1 MAAKLGYFPYLMPQ
15 QAFLKAIRA
24 YWAALG
30 QPGEPPEL
38 GASRLDAFIDLLHMT
53 AGAEHAFRLLEL
65 LDSPYAGIAV
75 ADRSRPW
82 ALHWAIQVGEVE
94 PFVFPGL
101 DELIFLADTI
111 ADPEGLH
118 RVYTLKDGMR
128 GDFEFAD
135 LAGALLWM
143 TAQVRHARG
152 ELDDGE
158 LQEIQSKASALLDDD
173 WEDGPTSA
181 LFIVEEL
188 LDTPLVEAWDAIS
201 RGQWPLVE
209 SDGSDAPVDREDGW
223 QRRLSLWLTRRFLA
237 TRSLEL
243 PADIAV
249 SDMDAVHR
257 ALVDHLID
265 FEQAIHA
272 GDVPKIVDDAAGGPD
287 SRLAALAFDWIERH
301 DSWRT
306 AASVPAPDEDDLSGE
321 EPPPFQHTPF
331 TRRLMQALSQSLDG
345 MVERGELE
353 LDPDRKEALLIE
365 LVTAGSDA
373 RSVKHML
380 KKLTST
386 LVDSEHV
393 EEIYPSDEKIQDR
406 LKADLGG

>member
-1 MAAKLGYFPYLMPQ
+1 MPQ
-15 QAFLKAIRA
+15 QAFLKGIRA
-24 YWAALG
+24 YWDALG

-38 GASRLDAFIDLLHMT
+38 GESRIDAFIDLLHVT
-53 AGAEHAFRLLEL
+53 ADAEHAFRLLKL

-75 ADRSRPW
+75 GDASRPW
-82 ALHWAIQVGEVE
+82 HLHWAIQVGEVE
-94 PFVFPGL
+94 PFVAPGL
-101 DELIFLADTI
+101 DDVIFLADTI
-111 ADPEGLH
+111 ADPEGRH
-118 RVYTLKDGMR
+118 RVYTIKDGMR

-135 LAGALLWM
+135 LGGVLRWM
-143 TAQVRHARG
+143 AAQVRHAKG
-152 ELDDGE
+152 ELDGME
-158 LQEIQSKASALLDDD
+158 LQEVQSEASALLDDD
-173 WEDGPTSA
+173 WEEGPTSA

-188 LDTPLVEAWDAIS
+188 LDTPLPEAWDAIS

-209 SDGSDAPVDREDGW
+209 SDGSEAPVDREDGW

-237 TRSLEL
+237 NRSLEL
-243 PADIAV
+243 PSDIAV

-257 ALVDHLID
+257 SLVDHLID
-265 FEQAIHA
+265 FEQAIHG
-272 GDVPKIVDDAAGGPD
+272 GDVPKIIDEAAGGGD
-287 SRLAALAFDWIERH
+287 SRLASLAFDWIERH

-306 AASVPAPDEDDLSGE
+306 AASVPAPDEEEVFQE

-331 TRRLMQALSQSLDG
+331 TRRLMQALSGSLDG

-393 EEIYPSDEKIQDR
+393 EEIYPSDDKIQDR

>member
-1 MAAKLGYFPYLMPQ
+1 MPQ
-15 QAFLKAIRA
+15 QAFQKGIRE
-24 YWAALG
+24 YWAALD

-38 GASRLDAFIDLLHMT
+38 GESRIDAFVDLLHVT
-53 AGAEHAFRLLEL
+53 ADVEHAFRLLKL
-65 LDSPYAGIAV
+65 LDSPYMGIATG
-75 ADRSRPW
+75 DDSRPW
-82 ALHWAIQVGEVE
+82 RLHWALQVAEVE
-94 PFVFPGL
+94 PFVAPGL
-101 DELIFLADTI
+101 EGVVFVADTI
-111 ADPEGLH
+111 ADSEGRH

-135 LAGALLWM
+135 LAGVLRWM
-143 TAQVRHARG
+143 TAQVDHAKGRI
-152 ELDDGE
+152 DANE
-158 LQEIQSKASALLDDD
+158 LQKVQSEASALLDDD
-173 WEDGPTSA
+173 WESAPTSA

-188 LDTPLVEAWDAIS
+188 LDTPLPEAWDAIS
-201 RGQWPLVE
+201 RGQWPVLDSE
-209 SDGSDAPVDREDGW
+209 GTKPPVDREDGW

-237 TRSLEL
+237 TRHLEL
-243 PADIAV
+243 PDDVSV

-257 ALVDHLID
+257 ALVEHLID
-265 FEQAIHA
+265 FEQAIHG
-272 GDVPKIVDDAAGGPD
+272 GDVPKVIDEAAAGGD
-287 SRLAALAFDWIERH
+287 SRLAALALEWIERH

-306 AASVPAPDEDDLSGE
+306 AANVQAPEDESVFDE

-331 TRRLMQALSQSLDG
+331 TRKLMQALSESLDG
-345 MVERGELE
+345 MVDRGELE

-393 EEIYPSDEKIQDR
+393 EEIYPSDDKIQDR

>member
-1 MAAKLGYFPYLMPQ
+1 MPQ
-15 QAFLKAIRA
+15 QAFLKGIQE
-24 YWAALG
+24 YWDALG

-38 GASRLDAFIDLLHMT
+38 GESRIDAFIDLIHVT
-53 AGAEHAFRLLEL
+53 AGAEHGFKLSTLLEA
-65 LDSPYAGIAV
+65 PYLGIAV
-75 ADRSRPW
+75 GDTSRPW
-82 ALHWAIQVGEVE
+82 GLHWALQVGEVE
-94 PFVFPGL
+94 PFAAPSLEGV
-101 DELIFLADTI
+101 IFLADTI
-111 ADPEGLH
+111 ADNEGRH

-135 LAGALLWM
+135 LAGALRWM
-143 TAQVRHARG
+143 TAQVRHAKG
-152 ELDDGE
+152 EIDATE
-158 LQEIQSKASALLDDD
+158 LQEIQSDASALLDDE
-173 WEDGPTSA
+173 WEAGPTSA
-181 LFIVEEL
+181 LFIVDEL
-188 LDTPLVEAWDAIS
+188 LDTPLLEAWDSIS

-209 SDGSDAPVDREDGW
+209 SDGSDAPVDREEGW

-272 GDVPKIVDDAAGGPD
+272 GDVPKIIDEAAGGGD
-287 SRLAALAFDWIERH
+287 SRLAALATEWIERH
-301 DSWRT
+301 DGWRT
-306 AASVPAPDEDDLSGE
+306 AASVPAPDEDDLFQE

-331 TRRLMQALSQSLDG
+331 TRKLLAALSTSLDG

-386 LVDSEHV
+386 LVDSDHV
-393 EEIYPSDEKIQDR
+393 EEIYPSDDKIQDR

>member
-1 MAAKLGYFPYLMPQ
+1 MPK
-15 QAFLKAIRA
+15 QAFRKGIRA
-24 YWAALG
+24 YWDALG

-38 GASRLDAFIDLLHMT
+38 GESRLDAFIDLLHMT
-53 AGAEHAFRLLEL
+53 ADADPAFRLLDL
-65 LDSPYAGIAV
+65 VDSPYAGIAV
-75 ADRSRPW
+75 GDRSRPW
-82 ALHWAIQVGEVE
+82 TLHWAIQIGEVE
-94 PFVFPGL
+94 PFVAPGL
-101 DELIFLADTI
+101 EGLVFIVDTI
-111 ADPEGLH
+111 ADSDGFH

-128 GDFEFAD
+128 GDLEFSN
-135 LAGALLWM
+135 LASVLEWM
-143 TAQVRHARG
+143 AAHVRHAKG
-152 ELDDGE
+152 ELDATKLE
-158 LQEIQSKASALLDDD
+158 ETQSNASALLNDA
-173 WEDGPTSA
+173 WEEGPTSA

-188 LDTPLVEAWDAIS
+188 LDTPLAEAWDAIS

-209 SDGSDAPVDREDGW
+209 SDGSEAPVDREDGW
-223 QRRLSLWLTRRFLA
+223 QRRLSLWLTRRFIA
-237 TRSLEL
+237 NRHLEL
-243 PADIAV
+243 PGDIAV

-265 FEQAIHA
+265 FEQAIHG
-272 GDVPKIVDDAAGGPD
+272 GDVPRIIDEAAGGGD

-306 AASVPAPDEDDLSGE
+306 AASVPAPDEEEVGE

-331 TRRLMQALSQSLDG
+331 TRKLMHALSTSLDG

-386 LVDSEHV
+386 LVESDHV
-393 EEIYPSDEKIQDR
+393 EEIYPSDDRIQDR

>member
-1 MAAKLGYFPYLMPQ
+1 MPQ
-15 QAFLKAIRA
+15 QAFRNAIRT
-24 YWAALG
+24 YWDALG
-30 QPGEPPEL
+30 QAGEPPDL
-38 GASRLDAFIDLLHMT
+38 GESRLDAFIDLLHMT
-53 AGAEHAFRLLEL
+53 AGAEHAFRLLDL
-65 LDSPYAGIAV
+65 FDSPYAGMAV
-75 ADRSRPW
+75 GDRSRPW

-94 PFVFPGL
+94 PFVAPGM
-101 DELIFLADTI
+101 EGLIFIADTI
-111 ADPEGLH
+111 ADPEGSH

-128 GDFEFAD
+128 GELEFSSLAD
-135 LAGALLWM
+135 ALHWM
-143 TAQVRHARG
+143 AAHVRHAKG
-152 ELDDGE
+152 KLDVGGRE
-158 LQEIQSKASALLDDD
+158 EIQSEASAVLNDE
-173 WEDGPTSA
+173 WEEGPTSA

-188 LDTPLVEAWDAIS
+188 LDTPLMEAWDAIS

-209 SDGSDAPVDREDGW
+209 SDGGEAPVDREDGW
-223 QRRLSLWLTRRFLA
+223 QRRLSLWLTRRFI
-237 TRSLEL
+237 TNRHLEL
-243 PADIAV
+243 PGDIAV

-265 FEQAIHA
+265 FEQAIHG
-272 GDVPKIVDDAAGGPD
+272 GDVPRIIDEAAGGGD
-287 SRLAALAFDWIERH
+287 SRLAALAMDWIERH

-306 AASVPAPDEDDLSGE
+306 AASVPAPDEEEVGE

-331 TRRLMQALSQSLDG
+331 TRKLMQVLSTSLDG

-386 LVDSEHV
+386 LVESEHV
-393 EEIYPSDEKIQDR
+393 EEIYPTDERIQDR

>member
-1 MAAKLGYFPYLMPQ
+1 MPQ
-15 QAFLKAIRA
+15 QAFRNAIRA
-24 YWAALG
+24 YWDALDQAG
-30 QPGEPPEL
+30 DPPDLGE
-38 GASRLDAFIDLLHMT
+38 SRLDAFIDLLHMT
-53 AGAEHAFRLLEL
+53 ADADHAFRLLDL
-65 LDSPYAGIAV
+65 FDSPYAGMAV
-75 ADRSRPW
+75 GDRSRPW

-94 PFVFPGL
+94 PFVAPGM
-101 DELIFLADTI
+101 EGLIFIADTI

-128 GDFEFAD
+128 GDLEFPS
-135 LAGALLWM
+135 LAAALQWM
-143 TAQVRHARG
+143 AAQVRHAKG
-152 ELDDGE
+152 
-158 LQEIQSKASALLDDD
+158 KLDDD
-173 WEDGPTSA
+173 GLEQIQSEASAALNDEWEEGPTSA

-209 SDGSDAPVDREDGW
+209 SDGSEAPVDREDGW
-223 QRRLSLWLTRRFLA
+223 QRRLSLWLTRRFIA
-237 TRSLEL
+237 NRHLEL
-243 PADIAV
+243 PGDIAV

-265 FEQAIHA
+265 FEQAIHG
-272 GDVPKIVDDAAGGPD
+272 GDVPRIIDEAAGGGD
-287 SRLAALAFDWIERH
+287 SRLAALAMDWIERH

-306 AASVPAPDEDDLSGE
+306 AANVPAPDEEDVGE

-331 TRRLMQALSQSLDG
+331 TRKLMQALSVSLDG

-386 LVDSEHV
+386 LVESEHV
-393 EEIYPSDEKIQDR
+393 EEIYPTDERIQDR

>member
-1 MAAKLGYFPYLMPQ
+1 MPQ
-15 QAFLKAIRA
+15 QAFLKGIRG
-24 YWAALG
+24 YWDALG

-38 GASRLDAFIDLLHMT
+38 GESRIDAFIDLLHVT
-53 AGAEHAFRLLEL
+53 SDAEHGFRLLKL
-65 LDSPYAGIAV
+65 LDSPYAGMA
-75 ADRSRPW
+75 AGDATRPW
-82 ALHWAIQVGEVE
+82 RLHWAIQVGEVE
-94 PFVFPGL
+94 PFVAPGL
-101 DELIFLADTI
+101 EGVIFVADTI
-111 ADPEGLH
+111 ADHEGRH

-135 LAGALLWM
+135 LAGALRWM
-143 TAQVRHARG
+143 TAQVEHAKGRIDAG
-152 ELDDGE
+152 A
-158 LQEIQSKASALLDDD
+158 LQEVQSDSSALLDDE
-173 WEDGPTSA
+173 WEEGPTSA

-188 LDTPLVEAWDAIS
+188 LDTPLQEAWDAIS
-201 RGQWPLVE
+201 RGQWPMVE

-223 QRRLSLWLTRRFLA
+223 QRRLSLWLARRFLA
-237 TRSLEL
+237 SRSLEL
-243 PADIAV
+243 PSDIAV

-257 ALVDHLID
+257 SLVDHLID
-265 FEQAIHA
+265 FEQAIHG
-272 GDVPKIVDDAAGGPD
+272 GDVPRIIDEAAEGAIRALLRWPPSGSSGTTAGARPRA
-287 SRLAALAFDWIERH
+287 SRR
-301 DSWRT
+301 
-306 AASVPAPDEDDLSGE
+306 PDEDEPFQE

-331 TRRLMQALSQSLDG
+331 TRKLMHALSISLDG

-353 LDPDRKEALLIE
+353 LDADRKEALLIE

-393 EEIYPSDEKIQDR
+393 EEIYPSDDKIQDR

>member
-1 MAAKLGYFPYLMPQ
+1 MPQ
-15 QAFLKAIRA
+15 QAFLKGIQS

-38 GASRLDAFIDLLHMT
+38 GESRIDAFVDLLHVT
-53 AGAEHAFRLLEL
+53 AEVDDAFHLLTLLE
-65 LDSPYAGIAV
+65 SPYFGLAAG
-75 ADRSRPW
+75 DKSRPW

-94 PFVFPGL
+94 PFVAPGL
-101 DELIFLADTI
+101 DDVIFLADTI
-111 ADPEGLH
+111 ADPQGRH

-135 LAGALLWM
+135 LAGVLRWM
-143 TAQVRHARG
+143 TAQVDHAKGRI
-152 ELDDGE
+152 DANQ
-158 LQEIQSKASALLDDD
+158 LQAVQSEASALLDDD
-173 WEDGPTSA
+173 WEEGAMSA
-181 LFIVEEL
+181 LYIVEEL
-188 LDTPLVEAWDAIS
+188 MDTPLAEAWDAIS

-237 TRSLEL
+237 NRSLEL
-243 PADIAV
+243 PEDIAV

-257 ALVDHLID
+257 SLVDHLID
-265 FEQAIHA
+265 FEQAIHG
-272 GDVPKIVDDAAGGPD
+272 GDVPKVIDEAAGGGD
-287 SRLAALAFDWIERH
+287 SRLAALAFEWIERH

-306 AASVPAPDEDDLSGE
+306 AASVPAPEEDELFQE

-331 TRRLMQALSQSLDG
+331 TRKLMQALSVSLDG
-345 MVERGELE
+345 MVEREELE

-393 EEIYPSDEKIQDR
+393 EEIYPSDDKIQDR